1 MKNENNTTFEIIS
14 CTDVVYRGKRISD
27 EKWIY
32 GNLNNVNNKTYI
44 AEIDDP
50 QIIHVSKEDA
60 ILKVSRVWKASV
72 CVYSFEKDVDGND
85 IYSNDV
91 LISTETASPFL
102 PPNTHVLVLYLNGAC
117 VGGYFNRED
126 YVEVSSDVF
135 SKCRLVGNV
144 CDQPELY
151 ELFPAF
157 NFDE

>member
-1 MKNENNTTFEIIS
+1 MENEFNDTFEITS
-14 CTDVVYRGKRISD
+14 CADIVYRGKRISD
-27 EKWIY
+27 EEWIY
-32 GNLNNVNNKTYI
+32 GSLNNVNNKTYI

-91 LISTETASPFL
+91 LITPESALPSL
-102 PPNTHVLVLYLNGAC
+102 PPNTHILVQYLNGAC
-117 VGGYFNRED
+117 VGGYFNED
-126 YVEVSSDVF
+126 GYIEVSADVF
-135 SKCRLVGNV
+135 SKCRRVGNV

-151 ELFPAF
+151 DLFPDF
-157 NFDE
+157 TFDE